1 MSAPQKRGF
10 VRLAGTR
17 GLSERRACRLVGQ
30 SRSVARYR
38 VRSQPVDEAALVERL
53 KEIANKKRRR
63 GYRLAHRELRRQ
75 GWLIN
80 HKRVWRLW
88 KRAGLSVP
96 PRRSHK
102 RRRSVCGPP
111 RALVADCPNRVWCLD
126 FVEDRTLSGGR
137 LRILCVT
144 DEYTRESLA
153 IEVGR
158 SFRCERVC
166 AVLEQLMAGRSR
178 PGALRMDNGPEFVAL
193 ALRGLCHRGGID
205 PAYIEP
211 GKPWQNGFAES
222 FHARLR
228 DEFLDGEAFLSV
240 LEAQVR
246 LGLWRKY
253 YNEERLHSSLGY
265 QTPAEFSAH
274 WAAGG
279 SKSAENRGES
289 KEAAGPTQGG

>member
-38 VRSQPVDEAALVERL
+38 ARPRRVDEAALVERL
-53 KEIANKKRRR
+53 KEIARKKRRR
-63 GYRLAHRELRRQ
+63 GYRLAHRELRRH
-75 GWLIN
+75 GWSIN

-88 KRAGLSVP
+88 KREGLSVP
-96 PRRSHK
+96 PRKNRK
-102 RRRSVCGPP
+102 RLQRGVCAARG
-111 RALVADCPNRVWCLD
+111 LVADRPNTVWCLD
-126 FVEDRTLSGGR
+126 FVEDRTLAGGR

-144 DEYTRESLA
+144 DEFTRESLA
-153 IEVGR
+153 IETGICFR
-158 SFRCERVC
+158 SERVC
-166 AVLEQLMAGRSR
+166 LLLEGLVESR
-178 PGALRMDNGPEFVAL
+178 GVPAALRMDNGPEFVAL
-193 ALRGLCHRGGID
+193 ALRGLCHRRGID
-205 PAYIEP
+205 AAYIEP

-240 LEAQVR
+240 LDAQVR
-246 LGLWRKY
+246 LGLWRRY

-265 QTPAEFSAH
+265 QTPAEFAFK
-274 WAAGG
+274 WAGQEHKNRAETKAPGG
-279 SKSAENRGES
+279 PNN
-289 KEAAGPTQGG
+289 GG